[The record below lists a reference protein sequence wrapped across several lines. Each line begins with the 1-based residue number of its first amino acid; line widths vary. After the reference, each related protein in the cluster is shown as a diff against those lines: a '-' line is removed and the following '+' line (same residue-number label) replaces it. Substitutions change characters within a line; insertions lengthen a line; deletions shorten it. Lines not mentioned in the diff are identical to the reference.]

1 MAEPRAARARA
12 VRARCRRA
20 CYCALRARRPRL
32 RRQQEYARL
41 ALTEL
46 DIRRLDERIDVLID
60 VLAQV
65 CDYSGQPDAAR
76 EFRALVGRLPGP
88 PEPVLR
94 LVRGQQ

>member
-1 MAEPRAARARA
+1 MAETELRPRA
-12 VRARCRRA
+12 VRAAAAGVLLR
-20 CYCALRARRPRL
+20 LRARRPRL

-60 VLAQV
+60 VLARV
-65 CDYSGQPDAAR
+65 SDLAGQPEAAR
-76 EFRALVGRLPGP
+76 EFRALASRLPGP

>member
-1 MAEPRAARARA
+1 VAGA
-12 VRARCRRA
+12 VLR
-20 CYCALRARRPRL
+20 LRASRPRL

-46 DIRRLDERIDVLID
+46 DIRRLDERIDALLA

-76 EFRALVGRLPGP
+76 DLRALSSDPDAT
-88 PEPVLR
+88 EAPVLR
-94 LVRGQQ
+94 LVRGQP